1 VHAFLLSDSRA
12 SRARFELRARLL
24 LLFFFF
30 SATGVSLSEHVVGS
44 RAIAVEVRLPLP
56 FGCAVTV
63 PDQTYTSL
71 AMTMTMMMVMV
82 TRLLHTFVYRNG
94 RVALSLVHHL
104 PPCLRTV
111 STIFAL
117 DARLLPVS
125 FASRRRGDGLMWH
138 MEQQRLLWRLHRST
152 PLLLPS
158 SASFSSSSSLLV
170 RRFSYSGAPGAT

>member
-24 LLFFFF
+24 FFFFF
-30 SATGVSLSEHVVGS
+30 SATGVSLSELIVDS

-56 FGCAVTV
+56 FSCAVTV
-63 PDQTYTSL
+63 PDQTYSSL
-71 AMTMTMMMVMV
+71 AMTITTMMVMV
-82 TRLLHTFVYRNG
+82 TRLLHTFVCRNG
-94 RVALSLVHHL
+94 RVSLSLVHHL

-117 DARLLPVS
+117 DARLLAVS
-125 FASRRRGDGLMWH
+125 FASRRRGNGIMWH

-152 PLLLPS
+152 PLLVLFFRLLFFLLLLLPPRPP
-158 SASFSSSSSLLV
+158 L
-170 RRFSYSGAPGAT
+170 

>member
-24 LLFFFF
+24 LFFFFFFF
-30 SATGVSLSEHVVGS
+30 SATGVSLSELVVG
-44 RAIAVEVRLPLP
+44 IAVEVRLPLP

-71 AMTMTMMMVMV
+71 AMTMMMVMV
-82 TRLLHTFVYRNG
+82 TRLLHTFICRNG

-117 DARLLPVS
+117 DAGLLAVS

-152 PLLLPS
+152 PTTLFFRLLFLLLLLLPPRPP
-158 SASFSSSSSLLV
+158 L
-170 RRFSYSGAPGAT
+170 